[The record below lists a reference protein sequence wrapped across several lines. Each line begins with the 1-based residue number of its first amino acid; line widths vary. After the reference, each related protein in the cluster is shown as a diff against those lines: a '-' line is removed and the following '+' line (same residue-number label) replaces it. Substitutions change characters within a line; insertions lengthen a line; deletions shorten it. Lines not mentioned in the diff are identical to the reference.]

1 MDNLLIS
8 PEFQMSLL
16 LFVAL
21 GGYLIAS
28 RINQSA
34 VIDQILVGLL
44 VGSSVLG
51 KGIYVAIVLMSL
63 LTTIITPIV
72 YRNWF

>member
-1 MDNLLIS
+1 MFKKTKKCFYCSFPYSAMDSLFTS

-34 VIDQILVGLL
+34 VIGLILVGLL
-44 VGSSVLG
+44 VGPSVLG
-51 KGIYVAIVLMSL
+51 
-63 LTTIITPIV
+63 
-72 YRNWF
+72 